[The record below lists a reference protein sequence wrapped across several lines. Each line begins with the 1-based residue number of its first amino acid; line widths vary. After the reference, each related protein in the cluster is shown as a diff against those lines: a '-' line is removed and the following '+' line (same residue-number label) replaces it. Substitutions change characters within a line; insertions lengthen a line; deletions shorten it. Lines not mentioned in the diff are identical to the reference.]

1 MLCEI
6 SDLGALTFKDG
17 DFRFG
22 SSHLRSEISNP
33 NIEEEKSRLRDLNE
47 ERSGL
52 SCTDLRW
59 RKRYMGAVVTVD
71 EYPYIVFLSLHTLP
85 YFPLAKDFDGCSI

>member
-1 MLCEI
+1 MTSNTNTKSKREREREDLLSEI
-6 SDLGALTFKDG
+6 SDLGAFTFKDG

-52 SCTDLRW
+52 
-59 RKRYMGAVVTVD
+59 
-71 EYPYIVFLSLHTLP
+71 TLTE
-85 YFPLAKDFDGCSI
+85 FVQI

>member
-22 SSHLRSEISNP
+22 SSHLQSEISNP

-52 SCTDLRW
+52 
-59 RKRYMGAVVTVD
+59 
-71 EYPYIVFLSLHTLP
+71 TLTE
-85 YFPLAKDFDGCSI
+85 FIQM

>member
-1 MLCEI
+1 MTSNTNTKSKREREREDLLSEI

-52 SCTDLRW
+52 
-59 RKRYMGAVVTVD
+59 
-71 EYPYIVFLSLHTLP
+71 TLTE
-85 YFPLAKDFDGCSI
+85 FIQM